1 LQHFLRPSGTP
12 KTHTLAT
19 WRSYGGLLLL
29 ASRPYGGLLG
39 MVKCRKKGRRAN
51 DGATPGEL
59 PTTAAHMLAHGHTVA
74 EGEPPTPGVLHPCRC
89 ELRVAASRTPRT
101 RSRLCSRPG
110 AELLSPSMAG
120 GPATPASARGHG
132 GE

>member
-1 LQHFLRPSGTP
+1 MKHLQHFLKPSGTP

-74 EGEPPTPGVLHPCRC
+74 EGEATHSRWPPVD
-89 ELRVAASRTPRT
+89 
-101 RSRLCSRPG
+101 
-110 AELLSPSMAG
+110 
-120 GPATPASARGHG
+120 
-132 GE
+132 